1 MTQRTC
7 FVTIGATAAFDQ
19 LLKAVLTS
27 RFLQAL
33 RASGYTTLLLQY
45 GKNGQGILKDFE
57 ATVAAGQA
65 NKDGIEIS
73 GFDFNKLGLG
83 QEMWSVKAAK
93 DRAEGVVISHAGNF
107 HSAVDSL
114 EGPRR
119 KISVL
124 MKLFQGSGS
133 ILDAM
138 RIEVPLIV
146 VPNTS
151 LLHNHQVDLAGEL
164 AKQGYLVHGHLEDL
178 PAALVQS
185 DALRQK
191 RQTWP
196 PQSHGADPSGRGL
209 AGVMDDEM
217 GFYD

>member
-1 MTQRTC
+1 MTQRIC

-19 LLKAVLTS
+19 LLKSVLTS

-45 GKNGQGILKDFE
+45 GKNGLDILKDFE
-57 ATVAAGQA
+57 ARVAAGQA
-65 NKDGIEIS
+65 FNSGIGIS

-93 DRAEGVVISHAGNF
+93 DRAEGVVISHAG
-107 HSAVDSL
+107 
-114 EGPRR
+114 
-119 KISVL
+119 
-124 MKLFQGSGS
+124 SGS

-151 LLHNHQVDLAGEL
+151 LLHNHQVDLAEEL
-164 AKQGYLVHGHLEDL
+164 AKQGYLVRGHLDDL
-178 PAALVQS
+178 PAALAQS
-185 DALRQK
+185 DALRKK

>member
-1 MTQRTC
+1 MTQRIC

-33 RASGYTTLLLQY
+33 QSSGYTTLLLQY
-45 GKNGQGILKDFE
+45 GKNGHGILKDFE

-65 NKDGIEIS
+65 TKCGIEIS

-83 QEMWSVKAAK
+83 QEMWSVKAAE
-93 DRAEGVVISHAGNF
+93 DRAEGVVISHA
-107 HSAVDSL
+107 
-114 EGPRR
+114 
-119 KISVL
+119 
-124 MKLFQGSGS
+124 GSGS

-151 LLHNHQVDLAGEL
+151 LLHNHQVDLAEEL
-164 AKQGYLVHGHLEDL
+164 AKQGYLVHGHLDDL

-196 PQSHGADPSGRGL
+196 PQSLGADPSGRGL

>member
-1 MTQRTC
+1 MTQRVC

-19 LLKAVLTS
+19 LLNAVLTS

-33 RASGYTTLLLQY
+33 QASGYTTLLLQY
-45 GKNGQGILKDFE
+45 GKTGQNLLKNFE
-57 ATVAAGQA
+57 ARVATGEAD
-65 NKDGIEIS
+65 NYGIKIS

-93 DRAEGVVISHAGNF
+93 DRAEGVVISHAG
-107 HSAVDSL
+107 
-114 EGPRR
+114 
-119 KISVL
+119 
-124 MKLFQGSGS
+124 SGS

-138 RIEVPLIV
+138 RIEIPLIV

-151 LLHNHQVDLAGEL
+151 LLHNHQVDLAEEL
-164 AKQGYLVHGHLEDL
+164 AKQGYLVHGRLDDL
-178 PAALVQS
+178 PSALS
-185 DALRQK
+185 ELEILRKK

-196 PQSHGADPSGRGL
+196 PQNRGADPSGRGL
-209 AGVMDDEM
+209 AGIMDDEM